1 MMYIWVVPTTAI
13 NSPWIP
19 PMGLIHAGKI
29 CHMYTAA
36 SFNSSLYS
44 RHLSVITVDALEF
57 EPEINKVDREK
68 AMEARE
74 GFYQTQLK
82 TLERY
87 GGMNTL
93 DSNHIL
99 FKTAGA

>member
-1 MMYIWVVPTTAI
+1 MNKFNKISQKKVYLCSKGIHFIIFEFYYKYI
-13 NSPWIP
+13 
-19 PMGLIHAGKI
+19 
-29 CHMYTAA
+29 
-36 SFNSSLYS
+36 YS
-44 RHLSVITVDALEF
+44 TLRTHLSVIIVDALEF
-57 EPEINKVDREK
+57 EPEISKVDKEK

-99 FKTAGA
+99 FKSAGT

>member
-1 MMYIWVVPTTAI
+1 M
-13 NSPWIP
+13 
-19 PMGLIHAGKI
+19 
-29 CHMYTAA
+29 
-36 SFNSSLYS
+36 
-44 RHLSVITVDALEF
+44 DALEF

-68 AMEARE
+68 AMKARE

-93 DSNHIL
+93 DSSKLIAISNIL
-99 FKTAGA
+99 FKSAGA

>member
-1 MMYIWVVPTTAI
+1 MFGIGLGSPLWPCQAI
-13 NSPWIP
+13 D
-19 PMGLIHAGKI
+19 
-29 CHMYTAA
+29 
-36 SFNSSLYS
+36 SLDFGPDVS
-44 RHLSVITVDALEF
+44 KL
-57 EPEINKVDREK
+57 DREK

-93 DSNHIL
+93 DSQHIL
-99 FKTAGA
+99 FKSST

>member
-1 MMYIWVVPTTAI
+1 
-13 NSPWIP
+13 
-19 PMGLIHAGKI
+19 MGLIHAGKI

-82 TLERY
+82 ILERH
-87 GGMNTL
+87 GGIVYMNTL
-93 DSNHIL
+93 DSNHVL
-99 FKTAGA
+99 FKSARA